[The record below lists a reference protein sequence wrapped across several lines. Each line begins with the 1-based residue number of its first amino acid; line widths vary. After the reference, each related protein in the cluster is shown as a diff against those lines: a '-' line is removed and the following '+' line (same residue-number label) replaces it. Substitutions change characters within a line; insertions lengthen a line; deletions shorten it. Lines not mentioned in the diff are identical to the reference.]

1 MIESEA
7 ILVASPAYL
16 QRRGTPLQPEDLA
29 QHDCLRL
36 KQSNGRP
43 RAWRRW
49 CEADPDNSREICVT
63 PVIAA
68 NHTDTLLRAALD
80 GAGITS
86 VTLDTVAPY
95 LTRGDLVRVLDPW
108 ITGRLVMYAV
118 LPSRKFIPQRTRMFL
133 DYLVEQARMQAGSA
147 LQACAARHRA

>member
-1 MIESEA
+1 
-7 ILVASPAYL
+7 L
-16 QRRGTPLQPEDLA
+16 
-29 QHDCLRL
+29 
-36 KQSNGRP
+36 SNGRP
-43 RAWRRW
+43 RAWRMW
-49 CEADPDNSREICVT
+49 CVADPDDLREICVT

-95 LTRGDLVRVLDPW
+95 LTRGELVRVLDPW

-118 LPSRKFIPQRTRMFL
+118 LPSRKFIPQRTRVFL
-133 DYLVEQARMQAGSA
+133 DYLVEQARSQANTA
-147 LQACAARHRA
+147 LQACAARHA